1 MLSYAPRP
9 LFLKLCAPRPVPH
22 EIERNAVAALLAQ
35 SAASVVLVTAPAGYG
50 KSTAMGQC
58 HRALH
63 EQGIPVAWLTV
74 DQDDN
79 DPGRFVSHLQSAL
92 APVFS
97 KLLPARALVE
107 GDHADAAAGSRAYQ
121 LLNELAAVQTG
132 FVLFVDDVER
142 LDNLEVLHTF
152 VRVIDTLGP
161 DQRVVIGSRSMP
173 TLALGRLRAQ
183 GALLEIDRKALRFS
197 MEDMRDYLAARL
209 TSPIDEPDL
218 AMLQT
223 QTDGWPVA
231 LQLAGSL
238 IGSAGVDAALRG
250 TGEFSRAMAS
260 YLSED
265 VLARLPSHQLDF
277 LRQTAL
283 FETFCAAM
291 CDAVLDREDSLVL
304 LQGIERENILL
315 FAVESDGGDWHEYH
329 PLFLAFLRN
338 QPGVPVGESAHGLH
352 VGAARWLAQE
362 GRLIQAIHHA
372 LAGGAVE
379 LAAQWMA
386 LCASEMINTGQIDA
400 LAQWVASIPEHL
412 LEAHP
417 DLAISGAYA
426 MAIRHRHSAAI
437 RLIDIVERVAASDS
451 QVASELVGARLAAY
465 SWGDEVPKATA
476 LALACVG
483 GSDAAPPR
491 TRGLILNVS
500 AYACIC
506 RGDYAQALRYLA
518 TAKRAYVG
526 EIHGLNH
533 TLCFEGAIELHQ
545 GNVGEARL
553 RFEATLHKI
562 IDAGYRFTD
571 ASGVAA
577 AHLAEALYE
586 LNDLQAVELLL
597 EDYLPTIR
605 DACTA
610 DYVII
615 AFRVAARTHALRGRT
630 QSAQQTLS
638 EMLDLG
644 DAWGIPRI
652 ASAARQEK
660 LRLALL
666 GGDLASAR
674 HLMTLIEQSGGWKAE
689 AGQFLHADDL
699 DDGFIASV
707 RLSMRSGAA
716 PSMIHRVQE
725 AVAQAEAA
733 HHTRRAVRLR
743 CLLAQAYEA
752 ALKRPQALEVL
763 EQALDVASTKGLVRV
778 LADEPWHLQPL
789 LEAMAT
795 RDGVHPLH
803 LAAVCDAMRPTVT
816 ALRPAPTQ
824 SATES
829 LLSQRERQVLRLLA
843 DGLSNKELSRNLFIS
858 ENTVESHLR
867 RINGKLGAKNRM
879 QAVTRARE
887 LGLI

>member
-1 MLSYAPRP
+1 M
-9 LFLKLCAPRPVPH
+9 
-22 EIERNAVAALLAQ
+22 
-35 SAASVVLVTAPAGYG
+35 
-50 KSTAMGQC
+50 
-58 HRALH
+58 
-63 EQGIPVAWLTV
+63 AWLTV

-79 DPGRFVSHLQSAL
+79 DPGRFVFHLQSAL

-97 KLLPARALVE
+97 KLPPKRALADGADG
-107 GDHADAAAGSRAYQ
+107 GDGGDADSAAGSRAYQ

-142 LDNLEVLHTF
+142 LDNPEVLHTF

-173 TLALGRLRAQ
+173 ALALGRLRAR

-197 MEDMRDYLAARL
+197 MDDTRDYLAARP
-209 TSPIDEPDL
+209 TSRIDEPDL

-231 LQLAGSL
+231 LQLAAPL
-238 IGSAGVDAALRG
+238 IGSSGVNAALRS

-260 YLSED
+260 YLVED
-265 VLARLPSHQLDF
+265 VLARLPSRQLHF
-277 LRQTAL
+277 LLQTAL
-283 FETFCAAM
+283 FETFSAAM
-291 CDAVLDREDSLVL
+291 CDAVFERDDSMVL
-304 LQGIERENILL
+304 LQKTERDNILL
-315 FAVESDGGDWHEYH
+315 FAVESEGRDWYEYH
-329 PLFLAFLRN
+329 PLFLAFLRS
-338 QPGVPVGESAHGLH
+338 QPGVPVGEMANGLH
-352 VGAARWLAQE
+352 VKAAMWLARE
-362 GRLIQAIHHA
+362 GRSIQAIHHA
-372 LAGGAVE
+372 LAGGAPQVAVE
-379 LAAQWMA
+379 WMA
-386 LCASEMINTGQIDA
+386 QSASEMINTGQIDI
-400 LAQWVASIPEHL
+400 LRKWVDSTPEHL

-426 MAIRHRHSAAI
+426 MAIRHRHTAAL
-437 RLIDIVERVAASDS
+437 RLIDVAERVAAADP
-451 QVASELVGARLAAY
+451 QVASELVGARLAAF

-483 GSDAAPPR
+483 GFDDAPPR
-491 TRGLILNVS
+491 VRGLILNVA

-506 RGDYAQALRYLA
+506 RGDYAQALHYLA
-518 TAKRAYVG
+518 AAKRVYVG
-526 EIHGLNH
+526 EIHGINH

-586 LNDLQAVELLL
+586 QNDLQAVELLL

-610 DYVII
+610 DQVIV
-615 AFRVAARTHALRGRT
+615 AFRVAARTHALRGRA

-666 GGDLASAR
+666 RGDLASAR
-674 HLMTLIEQSGGWKAE
+674 QLMTLIEQSGGWKAE
-689 AGQFLHADDL
+689 AGQFLYADDL
-699 DDGFIASV
+699 DDGFIAAV

-716 PSMIHRVQE
+716 PSMIPRVQE

-789 LEAMAT
+789 LDAMAT
-795 RDGVHPLH
+795 RDGMHPLH
-803 LAAVCDAMRPTVT
+803 LATVCDAMRPTLT
-816 ALRPAPTQ
+816 AVPTTPAQ
-824 SATES
+824 SAADG
-829 LLSQRERQVLRLLA
+829 LLSPRERQVLRLLA

-887 LGLI
+887 LGVV